1 MARNPLACAE
11 GFKVLIILTLR
22 HLFGVRFCPR
32 CPDCATS
39 SCPCMDGFGSSAM
52 ATGGIFGRMDAVFG
66 SVECQKAGTLH
77 LHLQGF
83 VQCFH
88 QFTPLS
94 ELVAMGKE
102 PLLEMLRRY
111 SSYSAHVRRTIYAD
125 PKKWEEEER
134 MELEDQ
140 WPEYKESSLMVSRP
154 SYQLRDNATMD
165 AGTWRIEFLDTDVE
179 ALQKH
184 KQHHV
189 HLPTGPNGER
199 RPLHHCRDP
208 KDPEKCKGGFPR
220 DDWLTDDTLLVCPGV
235 AETMGMPMKGKKSMV
250 GLLWGPCNEPNLNG
264 NHPALLAGLRC
275 NGDVQLP
282 YRFPILEHTH
292 CSDKSLCSEACDQK
306 VPIWQLAREA
316 QVNQAAQAGYAAD
329 YQNKRLPIAIH
340 EIKVWMKAQQAL
352 IEDLKDNKAGYV
364 GARLAK
370 RMVTDCYAR
379 GVCRGAVECE
389 NLLLHLKHKD
399 PTRAE
404 AVKTAQV
411 TDLALN
417 YPLQLLEATQAPD
430 HDVRWPQE
438 PRRQQTDK
446 RSNFHRKL
454 IDCPF
459 WTVYGGRG
467 RSYEAWLMF
476 DKVMR

>member
-1 MARNPLACAE
+1 
-11 GFKVLIILTLR
+11 
-22 HLFGVRFCPR
+22 
-32 CPDCATS
+32 
-39 SCPCMDGFGSSAM
+39 MDGFGSSAM

-125 PKKWEEEER
+125 PKKWEDEER

-154 SYQLRDNATMD
+154 SYQLQDDATMD
-165 AGTWRIEFLDTDVE
+165 AGTWRTEFLETDVE

-306 VPIWQLAREA
+306 VPVWQLVKEA
-316 QVNQAAQAGYAAD
+316 QVNQAVQAGYAAD

-389 NLLLHLKHKD
+389 NLLLHLKYKD

-404 AVKTAQV
+404 AVKTAPCAE
-411 TDLALN
+411 LALN

-454 IDCPF
+454 IDCPP

-467 RSYEAWLMF
+467 RSYEARLSFFWYHAAM
-476 DKVMR
+476 KRVYI